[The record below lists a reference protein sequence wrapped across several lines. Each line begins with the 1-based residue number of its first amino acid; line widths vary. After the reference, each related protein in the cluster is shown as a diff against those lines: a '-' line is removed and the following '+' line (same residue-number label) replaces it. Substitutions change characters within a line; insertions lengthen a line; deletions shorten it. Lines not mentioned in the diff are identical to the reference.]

1 MEREGRKSVKKE
13 TPPPGPPSEPI
24 PVSKPAATGR
34 RTYISGNHLLSFEVT
49 SSPGSMFGSS
59 SGPTR
64 RGRTARPGASFTKER
79 FIHANF
85 QFVAREEVVLDRHEF
100 GVNPDAQL
108 EWNDIEMVVV
118 PAQQDVTCP
127 ICLDTPLAPQL
138 TKCGHFFC
146 WPCILRYAAATS
158 MAGSGNWRKC
168 PICFESVS
176 VRQLKSV
183 YFSQVTDFTTNSTEI
198 TAVGIPMVLIRGTT
212 GTCRVRPVEQMN
224 QTMTPESLSDLSPF
238 EKITFVPRDFVEQN
252 IISREIETL
261 FERLN
266 GMAENDPD
274 RVYTEL
280 ALTMVEDRRASLA
293 SEGASPRL
301 SASEGNS
308 ECKSECKSEQK
319 SEYKSEQKCEYKS
332 ERKSEGES
340 DVLSEG
346 ASIFFHQ
353 SMDGQPFFLNPLS
366 IRILRREF
374 GTYSEMP
381 AFLCPPV
388 LEIEMS
394 VMNEEIRKRHRYLQH
409 VPTGCQFGLCE
420 VDLSSIV
427 SASVLAE
434 FASELK
440 AKENTRKSKAAKEAK
455 ISAAALRKEQ
465 QLYDLRTS
473 VDSGRASPS
482 SLPGVATGI
491 FGAFAMNYEN
501 FPLPRAAEEEEP
513 SSAIPITEPAK
524 SVTSGLASS
533 FASIA
538 ATSPD
543 GFIIVTSDSSP
554 PQVNFS
560 FGEGDV
566 NRESDPTGK
575 KGKRI
580 VLVNNLQ
587 RRQS

>member
-1 MEREGRKSVKKE
+1 MERNSREVIKKE
-13 TPPPGPPSEPI
+13 AALSGLPSDPI
-24 PVSKPAATGR
+24 SVGKPAATGR
-34 RTYISGNHLLSFEVT
+34 RTHISGNHLLSFEVT
-49 SSPGSMFGSS
+49 SSPGSMFGTSA
-59 SGPTR
+59 GPVR
-64 RGRTARPGASFTKER
+64 RGRSVRPGASFTKER

-85 QFVAREEVVLDRHEF
+85 QFVVREEVLLDRHEF
-100 GVNPDAQL
+100 DVNPDAQL

-118 PAQQDVTCP
+118 PAQQDVACP

-176 VRQLKSV
+176 VKQLKSV

-198 TAVGIPMVLIRGTT
+198 TTVGIPMVLVRGTT
-212 GTCRVRPVEQMN
+212 GNCRIRLIEQTD
-224 QTMTPESLSDLSPF
+224 QTTTPNSLSDISPF
-238 EKITFVPRDFVEQN
+238 EKVISVSRDFVEKN
-252 IISREIETL
+252 IISIAIEAL

-266 GMAENDPD
+266 GMDENDPD

-280 ALTMVEDRRASLA
+280 ALTMIEDRRMLLA
-293 SEGASPRL
+293 SEEASPTL
-301 SASEGNS
+301 SAKSKS
-308 ECKSECKSEQK
+308 ECKSECGS
-319 SEYKSEQKCEYKS
+319 
-332 ERKSEGES
+332 
-340 DVLSEG
+340 VALSEG
-346 ASIFFHQ
+346 TPLFFHQ

-374 GTYSEMP
+374 GTYSKMP

-394 VMNEEIRKRHRYLQH
+394 VMTEEIRKRHRYLHH
-409 VPTGCQFGLCE
+409 VPVGCQFGLCE
-420 VDLSSIV
+420 VDLSSVV
-427 SASVLAE
+427 SATVLAE
-434 FASELK
+434 FSSELK
-440 AKENTRKSKAAKEAK
+440 ARENTRKSKAAKEAK
-455 ISAAALRKEQ
+455 LSAAALRKEQ
-465 QLYDLRTS
+465 KLYDLRVS
-473 VDSGRASPS
+473 MDSGRASPSS

-491 FGAFAMNYEN
+491 FGTFAMDYEN
-501 FPLPRAAEEEEP
+501 FPLPRAAEEEP
-513 SSAIPITEPAK
+513 SSAIPIIEPAK

-543 GFIIVTSDSSP
+543 GFLVVTSDSSP

-560 FGEGDV
+560 FGEGDM
-566 NRESDPTGK
+566 NPEGDPAGK